1 MNQKIFFMPGQYVGH
16 INIIRFSECLF
27 ALVDKTDVEL
37 IKRWN
42 EKVNSRDIVCKR
54 FPEILLFP
62 EIPKNF

>member
-1 MNQKIFFMPGQYVGH
+1 MNQKIFFMSDQYFGL

-27 ALVDKTDVEL
+27 GVVQKTDAEL

>member
-1 MNQKIFFMPGQYVGH
+1 MNQKIFFMSDQYFGP
-16 INIIRFSECLF
+16 INIIRFNECLF
-27 ALVDKTDVEL
+27 VSVEKTDVEL